1 MRANLMFCKIKNA
14 PLYLFQLTDV
24 LSVQLQWLRTCV
36 IYVLDKLKTF
46 RHKKSTI
53 LKSKALLSSDHI
65 IDNIHIMEIA
75 TGK

>member
-1 MRANLMFCKIKNA
+1 MFCKIKNA

-24 LSVQLQWLRTCV
+24 LSVIGKYTSISFNGLRTCF

-53 LKSKALLSSDHI
+53 
-65 IDNIHIMEIA
+65 
-75 TGK
+75 